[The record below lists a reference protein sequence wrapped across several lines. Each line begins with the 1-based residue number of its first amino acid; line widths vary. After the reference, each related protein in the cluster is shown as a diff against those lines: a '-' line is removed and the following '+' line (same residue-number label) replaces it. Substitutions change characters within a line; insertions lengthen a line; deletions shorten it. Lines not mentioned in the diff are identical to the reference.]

1 MTFLRRVSTVLALLF
16 ATTAVVACGDD
27 DKGGPG
33 GSEADLHGIGAIC
46 TTNADCW
53 EPGQTCLPFKGGYCG
68 VEGCMSNQ
76 DCPAGSA
83 CVAHTT
89 GTNYCFL
96 ICKDKV
102 DCNFNRPPES
112 EANCSSN
119 ITFTDGGKGSKA
131 CVPPS

>member
-1 MTFLRRVSTVLALLF
+1 MARIRRAFLALSAVLAGF
-16 ATTAVVACGDD
+16 ACVACGDD

-33 GSEADLHGIGAIC
+33 GSEADLHGVGASC
-46 TTNADCW
+46 ASNAECW

-68 VEGCMSNQ
+68 IEGCQ
-76 DCPAGSA
+76 GDADCPSGSR
-83 CVAHTT
+83 CVAHTN

-96 ICKDKV
+96 VCVDKV

-112 EANCSSN
+112 ESNCSAN
-119 ITFTDGGKGSKA
+119 ITFTDGGKKSKA